1 MKDVDLLAKLEMAK
15 TLHDHGVDLVQIAT
29 ATGLTRPELIAALK
43 IIFRD
48 EIDHRRKQV
57 SRTGAVASLI

>member
-15 TLHDHGVDLVQIAT
+15 TLHNHGVDLVQIAT

-57 SRTGAVASLI
+57 SRTGAAASLI

>member
-1 MKDVDLLAKLEMAK
+1 MKSLDLLAKLEMAK
-15 TLHDHGVDLVQIAT
+15 TLHNHGVDLIQIAT

-48 EIDHRRKQV
+48 EIDSHRKQATHAA
-57 SRTGAVASLI
+57 SAVAQA

>member
-1 MKDVDLLAKLEMAK
+1 MKDIDLLAKLEMAK

>member
-1 MKDVDLLAKLEMAK
+1 MKNLDLLAKLEMAK
-15 TLHDHGVDLVQIAT
+15 TLHNHGVDLIQIAT

-48 EIDHRRKQV
+48 EIDSHRKRAV
-57 SRTGAVASLI
+57 HAASAVAQA